1 MKTYFVRTR
10 TDQALVGIFCAASPK
25 ALASIIELMVEPEDC
40 EYLTLKANEGLFA
53 EAQFVHAPA
62 QENGKG
68 ATVFLTN
75 SAEDAMLNQD
85 AVVMDDD
92 EEDSLRGQVHAGS
105 PLERAMQEVIPPI
118 LEPTEALM
126 DRLQLEEPRGWVA
139 LTATA
144 ARASAPIAPQTRTP
158 ILMFNARG
166 RMH

>member
-53 EAQFVHAPA
+53 EAQFVHAPS
-62 QENGKG
+62 QENGKA

-75 SAEDAMLNQD
+75 SADDAMLDQD
-85 AVVMDDD
+85 SALDEE
-92 EEDSLRGQVHAGS
+92 EEDSLVGQVHAGS

-126 DRLQLEEPRGWVA
+126 DRLQIEEPRGWVA
-139 LTATA
+139 LSATA
-144 ARASAPIAPQTRTP
+144 PRASAPIAPQTRTP